1 MDDGSIESKSERFY
15 DNSSA
20 EESEITNATHTA
32 TSLHTQSTTPQQPS
46 YSSPMERSVSGTTGS
61 SADLSFTMG
70 GGSSEDIID
79 EEYYNRHHH
88 HRHDD
93 DYNEEELKTLAQ
105 SLAPRVT
112 NLLDT
117 NEKVLENLLELSW
130 TNDDGDDGDDE
141 NNLKSR
147 ADYLEDGMEDEWNG
161 LSNAEQMLRDELGM
175 VSMGFNF
182 VVNDDDY
189 DDDDDDGDYDD
200 DSQEDYGDYDHEN
213 PKDINIV
220 QEKGDDN
227 TSMVMDEQTKIMTNQ
242 LDDEAVGEDVNCN
255 HDNDDDDGYNDSN
268 INNEKIDPSNNTTSS
283 NKVEQRRN
291 TIHHNTTTHS
301 VPQQTTAT
309 TATTTTTM
317 PSPTNRQAYTLYDH
331 AKYVDLQFSNIDLGY
346 PTCPLLTKN
355 DAESLLDIPNFRHE
369 MLKNMEK
376 VDKKVNESSSECTNN
391 NNNNSSSK
399 EEYHHSVMSSFREVK
414 LPNNDQPMSMIDT
427 SSNNHHHHHTLA
439 ASAGLTAIIG
449 KSGKAYT
456 FGLNRSGQCG
466 VGNKDAV
473 HIWNPTPLDFA
484 STEIIHHISLN
495 DDKDDYKDDKI
506 ITDVALGLQHG
517 LVLDDKG
524 LIYAF
529 GKAARGQLGI
539 ADDDMTEQNIDHEY
553 SPVQIRHFRMD
564 SADSLDGDTTS
575 SKMSESDVQVN
586 RISAGWNHCAV
597 VTDNN
602 HAWIWGKNVLIDD
615 NKTIDSAIPVR
626 INGIPDELAIIDISC
641 GSHHTSILMEDGS
654 VYATG
659 IATDANVPVGG
670 GSVLQIVP
678 PGIIDMPV
686 TQFKSHFDRT
696 TIIAGDNGEQILEV
710 QLWSTDELRQ
720 QAVFEPAWVET
731 MFGDCSKIEQVH
743 RGWKHTVI
751 LGQK

>member
-189 DDDDDDGDYDD
+189 DDDDDGDYDD

-309 TATTTTTM
+309 TATTATTTTTM

-391 NNNNSSSK
+391 NNNNNS
-399 EEYHHSVMSSFREVK
+399 
-414 LPNNDQPMSMIDT
+414 
-427 SSNNHHHHHTLA
+427 SSNNN
-439 ASAGLTAIIG
+439 S
-449 KSGKAYT
+449 
-456 FGLNRSGQCG
+456 
-466 VGNKDAV
+466 
-473 HIWNPTPLDFA
+473 
-484 STEIIHHISLN
+484 
-495 DDKDDYKDDKI
+495 
-506 ITDVALGLQHG
+506 DVNSI
-517 LVLDDKG
+517 VE
-524 LIYAF
+524 
-529 GKAARGQLGI
+529 
-539 ADDDMTEQNIDHEY
+539 DDDDNIELQKA
-553 SPVQIRHFRMD
+553 P
-564 SADSLDGDTTS
+564 S
-575 SKMSESDVQVN
+575 S
-586 RISAGWNHCAV
+586 
-597 VTDNN
+597 
-602 HAWIWGKNVLIDD
+602 
-615 NKTIDSAIPVR
+615 
-626 INGIPDELAIIDISC
+626 
-641 GSHHTSILMEDGS
+641 
-654 VYATG
+654 
-659 IATDANVPVGG
+659 
-670 GSVLQIVP
+670 
-678 PGIIDMPV
+678 
-686 TQFKSHFDRT
+686 QFKDPKSRMEAIQE
-696 TIIAGDNGEQILEV
+696 IIAGAREFVKPMNRAALSRIFEGLVDEKKDGLRSKMKRSRKQNNSLKIKGGDVMTEKDGEDRGVSIRSNGDSEPLSELLPIRTVAIQIRPDVLCGAV
-710 QLWSTDELRQ
+710 MDAMHTAIHSLRL
-720 QAVFEPAWVET
+720 VE
-731 MFGDCSKIEQVH
+731 EH
-743 RGWKHTVI
+743 
-751 LGQK
+751 